1 MRDENEVRV
10 WIVTGAMGAMV
21 LGIVLIPLR
30 TLTAAANLAFV
41 FVAFTIIV
49 AELGGR
55 QAALVTAVVSA
66 MSLNFFL
73 TEPYLTLTISKPDD
87 VIAFLALTACGL
99 IAAAFGKRRER
110 WAEVAGRAGTELAV
124 LSRVVE
130 QLRDGIPLDEML
142 GGLKGSFGLGALVL
156 RDSKGRVLG
165 AAPIGSGSTL
175 IAEAELDADTLFPR
189 EEARH
194 RFGPSGLRLPEAGG
208 RLRLRTD
215 YGILSLELWEGD
227 VQGLS
232 LDESRTL
239 AIAAS
244 MLALEVSHRW
254 NGIAARCCAL

>member
-1 MRDENEVRV
+1 MRGQEEIRV
-10 WIVTGAMGAMV
+10 WMAAGAAGSLV

-30 TLTAAANLAFV
+30 TVTAASNLAFV
-41 FVAFTIIV
+41 FLAFTIVV

-55 QAALVTAVVSA
+55 PAALVTAVVSA

-73 TEPYLTLTISKPDD
+73 TEPYLTLTITKPDD
-87 VIAFLALTACGL
+87 VIAFVALAACGL

-110 WAEVAGRAGTELAV
+110 WSEVADRAGKELSI
-124 LSRVVE
+124 LSRLVE
-130 QLRDGIPLDEML
+130 QLRDGIPLDEVL
-142 GGLKGSFGLGALVL
+142 GTLKGSFGLGAVVL
-156 RDSKGRVLG
+156 RGAGARILG

-175 IAEAELDADTLFPR
+175 IAEAELNPDTLFPSQ
-189 EEARH
+189 EARL
-194 RFGPSGLRLPEAGG
+194 RFGARGLRLPEGGG

-215 YGILSLELWEGD
+215 HGVVSLELWEAD

-244 MLALEVSHRW
+244 ILALEASRRHD
-254 NGIAARCCAL
+254 G